1 MATSRDAGDSQ
12 STAAAAAAADD
23 GASVIPSTLES
34 DTLRKFQKKANSP
47 LSVKR

>member
-1 MATSRDAGDSQ
+1 VSSEAGDSQ
-12 STAAAAAAADD
+12 TAAADD